1 MYILSSILKQGNSQQ
16 LAPQK
21 WQNISY
27 LFIIYIYYEIKNENS
42 CGFESLFIYVRLNNC
57 DVSYVSNSYEMPFS
71 DMDNDFIPYTMKH
84 LQRFFVFSYSFILG
98 ETIP

>member
-42 CGFESLFIYVRLNNC
+42 CGFESLFIYVGLNNC
-57 DVSYVSNSYEMPFS
+57 DVSYVSNLYEMPFS
-71 DMDNDFIPYTMKH
+71 DMDNNFIPYTMKH
-84 LQRFFVFSYSFILG
+84 LQRLFVYSYSFILG
-98 ETIP
+98 GM